1 MKPNLNQEK
10 YLNVN
15 DEVHGMAFE
24 LQAIH
29 SEDLQWMAYSIK

>member
-15 DEVHGMAFE
+15 DKFHGMAFE
-24 LQAIH
+24 LKAIH
-29 SEDLQWMAYSIK
+29 SEELQWMAYTAK